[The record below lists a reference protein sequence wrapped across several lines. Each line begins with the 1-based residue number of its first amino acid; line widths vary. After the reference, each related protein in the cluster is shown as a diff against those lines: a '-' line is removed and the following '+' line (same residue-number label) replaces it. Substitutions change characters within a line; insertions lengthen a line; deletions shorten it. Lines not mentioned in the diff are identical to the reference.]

1 MNDTMQLIEGILRH
15 ALEDIENGKI
25 YATERQLKKGAD
37 LLGYIFSP
45 SMSRQEVLEEL
56 GICDTTLRKK
66 LKTGAIPKGKKIRG
80 QTAHKW
86 SKADIERLKRR
97 KCDV

>member
-1 MNDTMQLIEGILRH
+1 MNDLMKLIEGMLKH
-15 ALEDIENGKI
+15 VLEEIENGKI
-25 YATERQLKKGAD
+25 YATERQLKKAAD

-45 SMSRQEVLEEL
+45 SMTRQEVLEEL

-66 LKTGAIPKGKKIRG
+66 LKNGTIPRGKKIRG

-86 SKADIERLKRR
+86 SKADIEVLRKR